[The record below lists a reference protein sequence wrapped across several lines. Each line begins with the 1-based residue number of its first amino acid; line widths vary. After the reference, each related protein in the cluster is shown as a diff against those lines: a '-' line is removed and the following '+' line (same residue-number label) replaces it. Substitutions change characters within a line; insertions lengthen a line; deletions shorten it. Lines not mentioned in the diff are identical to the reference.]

1 MKLGRSTA
9 AGLGA
14 ALASQQL
21 KSTSDSISI
30 TIHNVMQE
38 SSKKLS
44 SHDNLTV
51 ILDLEG
57 APFFNYNGKTKFEWP
72 AAYGSEWTD
81 ASTRIALPTPAGV
94 DTCFLKFTVVGSHG
108 TIGCCEFEI
117 VELTQQLSAVVNQP
131 AKGSYEI
138 YPDEDDDGAPDNA
151 PAIGKLEVTFQLL
164 RQASAT
170 PRGETMDL

>member
-44 SHDNLTV
+44 SHDKLTA

-57 APFFNYNGKTKFEWP
+57 PPFKCNGKTKFEWP

-81 ASTRIALPTPAGV
+81 ASTRIALPTPVAV
-94 DTCFLKFTVVGSHG
+94 DTCFLKFMVIGSHR

-138 YPDEDDDGAPDNA
+138 YPDEDDDGVPDNA
-151 PAIGKLEVTFQLL
+151 PAIGKLEVTFQLH